1 MPTFK
6 TVIHP
11 PYKRADGTFRVKIRI
26 THNKQSRYLPTP
38 YYASAAEVNDKFD
51 FKRGTSYV
59 DDTRPIIDKYRKVCN
74 KYADKIDTMDVG
86 QIVELIQNFKDEEN
100 FKLDFF
106 AYGQLHI
113 ERLKATGR
121 IQNAT
126 MYGTALSA
134 LRRFIGRDNLD
145 IREITSKFV
154 GRFIDFLIQEPPRPG
169 HKKGRRA
176 PSLYFS
182 TLQALHNAAKREYND
197 EDLGIIRIQLS
208 PFSKV
213 KKPPIP
219 TTDKQ
224 PLSLAQFRKQL
235 TIPDDT
241 SFVRKG
247 DCNLQDLGRDVGIL
261 TFLLIGINTVDLYEA
276 KGIQNGR
283 LIYNRKKTKNRRTDN
298 ARVNIRIEPEVMP
311 LIEKYRDPTGVRL
324 FNFHRLYKSVNNFNR
339 SANIGLKRIGKIIGF
354 KDLETYTFRRTWAS
368 FAWNYCGIRDDII
381 DFALGHSPRSASKLA
396 HIYITEDWDVVDQA
410 NRLVIDCIFS
420 NRVNTIIKNTIQTQQ
435 ITLIAPNNPSSTL
448 GQRLIASR

>member
-213 KKPPIP
+213 KRPPIP

-224 PLSLAQFRKQL
+224 PLSLAQFRKLL

-283 LIYNRKKTKNRRTDN
+283 LIYNRKKTKIAEQTTHGS
-298 ARVNIRIEPEVMP
+298 I
-311 LIEKYRDPTGVRL
+311 
-324 FNFHRLYKSVNNFNR
+324 SVL
-339 SANIGLKRIGKIIGF
+339 S
-354 KDLETYTFRRTWAS
+354 
-368 FAWNYCGIRDDII
+368 
-381 DFALGHSPRSASKLA
+381 
-396 HIYITEDWDVVDQA
+396 
-410 NRLVIDCIFS
+410 
-420 NRVNTIIKNTIQTQQ
+420 
-435 ITLIAPNNPSSTL
+435 
-448 GQRLIASR
+448 QR

>member
-6 TVIHP
+6 TVIYPH
-11 PYKRADGTFRVKIRI
+11 YKRTDGIFRVKIRI
-26 THNKQSRYLPTP
+26 THCKQSRYIPTQ
-38 YYASAAEVNDKFD
+38 YYASASEINDKFE

-59 DDTRPIIDKYRKVCN
+59 LDTLPIIEQYRKVCN
-74 KYADKIDTMDVG
+74 KCADKIDAMNVD

-106 AYGQLHI
+106 AYGQLHM
-113 ERLKATGR
+113 ERLKATGHEE
-121 IQNAT
+121 NAT

-134 LRRFIGRDNLD
+134 LRRFLGRDSID

-176 PSLYFS
+176 PSLYCS

-224 PLSLAQFRKQL
+224 PLSLVLFRKLL

-241 SFVRKG
+241 FVRKG
-247 DCNLQDLGRDVGIL
+247 TCNLQNLGRDVGIL
-261 TFLLIGINTVDLYEA
+261 TFLLIGINTVDLFEA
-276 KGIQNGR
+276 TGIHNGR
-283 LIYNRKKTKNRRTDN
+283 FIYNRKKTKNRRTDK
-298 ARVNIRIEPEVMP
+298 ARVNIRIEPEAMP

-324 FNFHRLYKSVNNFNR
+324 FNFHRLYKSTHNFNR
-339 SANIGLKRIGKIIGF
+339 AVNIGLKRIGKIIGF

-381 DFALGHSPRSASKLA
+381 DFALAHSPRSASKLA

-410 NRLVIDCIFS
+410 NRLVIDCVLS
-420 NRVNTIIKNTIQTQQ
+420 NRVNIIINNSIQTRQ
-435 ITLIAPNNPSSTL
+435 ITSNSMCNPSNSTL
-448 GQRLIASR
+448 SQRLIASQ

>member
-1 MPTFK
+1 M
-6 TVIHP
+6 
-11 PYKRADGTFRVKIRI
+11 IRI
-26 THNKQSRYLPTP
+26 FTHNKQSRYLPTP

-224 PLSLAQFRKQL
+224 PLSLAQFRKLL